1 MSVLKHFTILY
12 LEIGLNISL
21 TIWYVCHVLTSL
33 IKPDNSNVLL
43 IRREIPQILP
53 LYTSNGLHL
62 NFRNV
67 VNIDFNTV
75 NL

>member
-21 TIWYVCHVLTSL
+21 TIWYVCHVLTRL

-53 LYTSNGLHL
+53 VYTSNGLHL